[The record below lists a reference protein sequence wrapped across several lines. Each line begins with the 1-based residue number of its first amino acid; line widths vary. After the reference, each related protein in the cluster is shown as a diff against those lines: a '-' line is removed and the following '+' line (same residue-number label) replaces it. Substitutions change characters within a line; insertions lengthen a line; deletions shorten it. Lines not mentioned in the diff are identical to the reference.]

1 VSVSS
6 KISLSMSP
14 HAPMIDLPD
23 GLTLQRENGISTVTL
38 ARENPRNPLSHAI
51 MSGLRD
57 VARWLKTDIET
68 HAVIVTGDPVFS
80 AGADLKDPDM
90 RTDHMP
96 RLQQRQALLLGPDM
110 CAAWEALEQV
120 TICAIEGYCLGG
132 GMALA
137 VACDWRVCAEDAQLR
152 LPEIPL
158 GINMSWQA
166 NPRITA
172 LIGPSR
178 AKQVII
184 LGENIPATQAENWGL
199 VDFVTG
205 KGESLAKAQEL
216 AAKVVALPPLPV
228 RMSKQAVNAHA
239 YALNYASSFMDRE
252 QYALLTGSEENK
264 DAIKAFINKS
274 KSSDN

>member
-1 VSVSS
+1 MSS
-6 KISLSMSP
+6 ELSSHMPP
-14 HAPMIDLPD
+14 HAPMIELPE
-23 GLTLQRENGISTVTL
+23 GLTLQRENGVATVTL

-80 AGADLKDPDM
+80 AGADLKDHDM

-184 LGENIPATQAENWGL
+184 LGENIAATQAEQWGL
-199 VDFVTG
+199 VDFVTA
-205 KGESLAKAQEL
+205 KGQSLAKAQEL

-252 QYALLTGSEENK
+252 QYALLTGSDENK

>member
-1 VSVSS
+1 MSS
-6 KISLSMSP
+6 SIP
-14 HAPMIDLPD
+14 AIDLPE
-23 GLTLQRENGISTVTL
+23 GLSLVRANGIATVTL
-38 ARENPRNPLSHAI
+38 ARDNPRNALSHAI

-68 HAVIVTGDPVFS
+68 HAVILTGDPVFS
-80 AGADLKDPDM
+80 AGADLKDPNM
-90 RTDHMP
+90 RTHHLP
-96 RLQQRQALLLGPDM
+96 RLEQRQALLLGPDM

-132 GMALA
+132 AMALA
-137 VACDWRVCAEDAQLR
+137 VSCDWRVCAEDALLR

-184 LGENIPATQAENWGL
+184 LGEDIATAQAEQWGL
-199 VDFVTG
+199 IDFRVG
-205 KGESLAKAQEL
+205 KGESLAMAQKL
-216 AAKVVALPPLPV
+216 AAKVAALPPLPV

-239 YALNYASSFMDRE
+239 YALNYAASYMDRE
-252 QYALLTGSEENK
+252 QYTLLTGSDDNK
-264 DAIKAFINKS
+264 EAVRAFIDKS
-274 KSSDN
+274 KPSDD

>member
-1 VSVSS
+1 MSS

-137 VACDWRVCAEDAQLR
+137 VACDWRVCAEDTQLR

>member
-1 VSVSS
+1 MSS
-6 KISLSMSP
+6 ESSSHMPP
-14 HAPMIDLPD
+14 HAPMIELPD
-23 GLTLQRENGISTVTL
+23 GLTLQRENGVATVTL

-137 VACDWRVCAEDAQLR
+137 VACDWRVCAEDVQLR

-184 LGENIPATQAENWGL
+184 LGENIAATQAEQWGL
-199 VDFVTG
+199 VDFVTA
-205 KGESLAKAQEL
+205 KGQSLAKAQEL

-252 QYALLTGSEENK
+252 QYALLTGSDENK

>member
-1 VSVSS
+1 MSS

-38 ARENPRNPLSHAI
+38 ASENPRNTLSHAI